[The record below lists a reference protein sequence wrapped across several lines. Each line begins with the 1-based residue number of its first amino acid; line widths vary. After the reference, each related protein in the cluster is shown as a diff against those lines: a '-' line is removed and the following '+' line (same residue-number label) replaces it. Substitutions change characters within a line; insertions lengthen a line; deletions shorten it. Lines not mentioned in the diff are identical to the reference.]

1 MKNGLEVARLYK
13 EGRSQ
18 RLKRVEAKDR
28 NQDKKAIAAD
38 N

>member
-1 MKNGLEVARLYK
+1 MDMKVDICYK

-28 NQDKKAIAAD
+28 NQDKNAIAAD